1 MKQQLSIL
9 CDFFYALYSIEK
21 TALPVPGSPT
31 NQYFSWLID

>member
-1 MKQQLSIL
+1 MKQSLNIL
-9 CDFFYALYSIEK
+9 GDFFYALYSMRR